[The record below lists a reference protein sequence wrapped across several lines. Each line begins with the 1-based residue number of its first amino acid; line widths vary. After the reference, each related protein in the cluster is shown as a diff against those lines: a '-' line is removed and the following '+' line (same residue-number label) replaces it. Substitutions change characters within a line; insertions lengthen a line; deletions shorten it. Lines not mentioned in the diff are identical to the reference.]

1 MYSNKLLCYTL
12 LLALAFNFM
21 APVAVGHASGLGDIV
36 KTLSSSTAP
45 TSDNGGLLTPLINL
59 LFDKIL
65 GPILNIFH
73 SNAASTG
80 SAPSSRPSSGSTA
93 VLPPVHIAP
102 ADSGGALSGKVI
114 VVDPGHGGSNPGAV
128 ANGTRESDNNLAVG
142 LKLRDKLTRAGARV
156 IMTRDSD
163 RTVAPEGNSL
173 GQELQARV
181 DLAEN
186 NHADI
191 FVSVHTNENSDASIT
206 GAETFY
212 GSGKTKKLAEAVESN
227 LISETHAVSKGIAP
241 ETFYVLR
248 NTTMPGILV
257 EMGFISNAT
266 EAARLA
272 SDSYRNT
279 IAQGICDGI
288 VDYFQNS

>member
-1 MYSNKLLCYTL
+1 MYSKKLLSYTML
-12 LLALAFNFM
+12 FVMAFSFM
-21 APVAVGHASGLGDIV
+21 APVAVGHAAGLEDIV
-36 KTLSSSTAP
+36 NTLAASSAP
-45 TSDNGGLLTPLINL
+45 ASDNGGLLSPLLSL

-73 SNAASTG
+73 GGTASNSGGT
-80 SAPSSRPSSGSTA
+80 SSGGSQSQTLHA
-93 VLPPVHIAP
+93 ATTNGAP
-102 ADSGGALSGKVI
+102 LSGKVI

-128 ANGTRESDNNLAVG
+128 ANDTRESDNNLAVG
-142 LKLRDKLTRAGARV
+142 LKLRDKLVQAGAKV
-156 IMTRDSD
+156 IMTRDTD
-163 RTVAPEGNSL
+163 RTVAPEGSSL

-191 FVSVHTNENSDASIT
+191 FVSVHTNENDNTAIT

-212 GSGKTKKLAEAVESN
+212 ASGKKPALAQSVETS
-227 LISETHAVSKGIAP
+227 LIARTQAVSKGIAP

-257 EMGFISNAT
+257 EMGFISNSG

-288 VDYFQNS
+288 VNYFYNA

>member
-1 MYSNKLLCYTL
+1 MYSKKILIYTL
-12 LLALAFNFM
+12 LLALAFNLI
-21 APVAVGHASGLGDIV
+21 APLAVGEAAGLGSIIN
-36 KTLSSSTAP
+36 TLSASTAP
-45 TSDNGGLLTPLINL
+45 QSDNGGLLTPLLNL

-65 GPILNIFH
+65 GPLLNIFH
-73 SNAASTG
+73 SDAATNGG
-80 SAPSSRPSSGSTA
+80 SSSKTAP
-93 VLPPVHIAP
+93 VLPPLNP
-102 ADSGGALSGKVI
+102 SPGPLSGNLHGKVI

-142 LKLRDKLTRAGARV
+142 LKLRDLLTQAGARV

-186 NHADI
+186 NNADI
-191 FVSVHTNENSDASIT
+191 FVSVHTNENSDTSIT

-212 GSGKTKKLAEAVESN
+212 ASGKTSNLAEAVETDLTRDTGLVN
-227 LISETHAVSKGIAP
+227 KGVSP

-257 EMGFISNAT
+257 EMGFLSNPA

-272 SDSYRNT
+272 TDSFRST
-279 IAQGICDGI
+279 IARGICDGI
-288 VDYFQNS
+288 IDYFKSA